1 MFRFE
6 ILKNDSGTNAR
17 LGRIHTAHGTVD
29 TPAFMPVATQ
39 ATVKSLSP
47 AEVESLGFE
56 MVIVNAYHMYL
67 RPGHKVV
74 EKLGGLH
81 RFMSWPRP
89 ITTDS
94 GGFQVLSLSKT
105 RKIEKDGIVFQSHLD
120 GSRHALT
127 PEKCIEIQESLGV
140 DIMMCLDECPP
151 YPSTREYIRKSAA
164 LTTRWAKLCKEAK
177 KRDDNALFGI
187 VQGGIYPDLRRE
199 SAEGLTEI
207 GFDGYSLGGLGIGE
221 APALTY
227 EITGSAL
234 AHLPDEKPRYL
245 MGLGRPE
252 DIAEAVSMGVDL
264 FDCVIPT
271 RNARNGTLFTSH
283 GKLVI
288 KNARYA
294 EDEDPIDSNC
304 GCYTC
309 GNFSRAYLRHLY
321 MSKEILVLR
330 LLTLHNLSYYGKLM
344 RDIRES
350 IARGDF
356 SVLLNRV
363 KSTGGSFSV

>member
-6 ILKNDSGTNAR
+6 ILKQYNGAGPR
-17 LGRIHTAHGTVD
+17 LGRMHTAHGPVD

-39 ATVKSLSP
+39 ASVKSLSP
-47 AEVESLGFE
+47 DEVESLGFR
-56 MVIVNAYHMYL
+56 MIIVNAYHMYL
-67 RPGHKVV
+67 RPGHATI

-81 RFMSWPRP
+81 KFMSWPHP

-105 RKIEKDGIVFQSHLD
+105 RKIKEEGIIFQSHLD
-120 GSRHALT
+120 GGRHMLT
-127 PEKCIEIQESLGV
+127 PEKCIEIQEALGV

-151 YPSTREYIRKSAA
+151 FPSTREYMKKSVA
-164 LTTRWAKLCKEAK
+164 LTTRWARLCKDAK
-177 KRDDNALFGI
+177 KRHDNALFGI
-187 VQGGIYPDLRRE
+187 VQGGVYPDLRRE
-199 SAEGLTEI
+199 SAEGIAEI
-207 GFDGYSLGGLGIGE
+207 GFDGYALGGLGIGE
-221 APALTY
+221 DSGQTR
-227 EITGSAL
+227 EITESSVT
-234 AHLPDEKPRYL
+234 HLPLEKPRYL
-245 MGLGRPE
+245 MGLGKPG
-252 DIAEAVSMGVDL
+252 DIVDAVSTGVDL

-271 RNARNGTLFTSH
+271 RNARNGTLFTSR

-294 EDEDPIDSNC
+294 EDEGPIDENC

-309 GNFSRAYLRHLY
+309 GNFSRAYLRHLF

-330 LLTLHNLSYYGKLM
+330 LLTLHNLNYYGRLM
-344 RDIRES
+344 ADIRES

-356 SVLLNRV
+356 SALADRV
-363 KSTGGSFSV
+363 KSLGGTD

>member
-1 MFRFE
+1 M
-6 ILKNDSGTNAR
+6 
-17 LGRIHTAHGTVD
+17 
-29 TPAFMPVATQ
+29 
-39 ATVKSLSP
+39 
-47 AEVESLGFE
+47 
-56 MVIVNAYHMYL
+56 
-67 RPGHKVV
+67 
-74 EKLGGLH
+74 
-81 RFMSWPRP
+81 
-89 ITTDS
+89 
-94 GGFQVLSLSKT
+94 
-105 RKIEKDGIVFQSHLD
+105 
-120 GSRHALT
+120 LT
-127 PEKCIEIQESLGV
+127 PGKCISIQESLGV

-151 YPSTREYIRKSAA
+151 YPSTPEYMKKSVG

-177 KRDDNALFGI
+177 KRHDNALFGI
-187 VQGGIYPDLRRE
+187 VQGGVYPDLRRE
-199 SAEGLTEI
+199 SAEGLTGI

-221 APALTY
+221 ESARTY
-227 EITGSAL
+227 EITESTL
-234 AHLPDEKPRYL
+234 EHLPPEKPRYL
-245 MGLGRPE
+245 MGIGKPG
-252 DIAEAVSMGVDL
+252 DIAEAVSAGVDL

-294 EDEDPIDSNC
+294 EDEGPIDENC

-344 RDIRES
+344 SDIRES

-363 KSTGGSFSV
+363 KSPGGID